1 MGLLMP
7 NLTVMTKAAGNAPK
21 PQGKPTPKVFTTQN
35 TTSTSLSILIYILD
49 QGGVGGGS

>member
-7 NLTVMTKAAGNAPK
+7 NLTVISRAATNAPK
-21 PQGKPTPKVFTTQN
+21 PQGNPTPKVFTTQN
-35 TTSTSLSILIYILD
+35 TTSTTLSILIYILD